1 MTWAPRGI
9 FTTMSLSVGRS
20 TRKLRPVEPL
30 TRHPSTAPMMS
41 SWASTPAWVWNV
53 APVTSVRR

>member
-9 FTTMSLSVGRS
+9 LSTMSLRVGRS

-30 TRHPSTAPMMS
+30 TRQPSLAPMMS

-53 APVTSVRR
+53 APATSVSR